1 MRDSILAKWNTQPPR
16 TSVQNCRTTIA
27 DDTMFMHILDCMGAL
42 SCIREDHK
50 KNNSIRNGSGSNNEV
65 GQASVLL
72 SCKHRVFWQAVR
84 EIADQEAVLEDTP
97 ATEEEKKSSFDFLLE
112 SFPDETKQSDGR
124 MWLPLHLAVSL
135 SISRLE
141 DIETLFTA
149 NPAAIKAGADETS
162 KLNPCHLA
170 AMMKNPRM
178 EIIQRL
184 EMYYPRFGSSLDNYS
199 NTPLHCAAKY
209 SYSAAMIRE
218 LAQLHPAALEME
230 NADGDTPLHAAA
242 IWSSSV
248 EVVRELLALCPAA
261 LVTRNGN
268 GETPLM
274 AIITTSK
281 NSLECHWKLQL
292 VLEAAPQAAR
302 IPSID
307 NNLPLHYILRLRYPP
322 ATSEQVAMVLA
333 AYREAVNIPI
343 NGGSLPIFIAA
354 EFASLDVMK
363 MTAEE
368 NMSNLSARSP
378 TGSSVAHCAAAG
390 YRLENLRYIYSMMPE
405 LLLSPTYWNTTPLHS
420 LSHGKRSLLQQPLSA
435 ASDVLRFLLQHCPS
449 LAAAKNSHGRTL
461 YDYLLPAGDVR
472 YAYACRLL
480 LLAGASSLYPGVL
493 QEMNYAARREAL
505 LLFHSAATR
514 PSIFYRI
521 RYSTGGPEL
530 MRTIVSFL

>member
-1 MRDSILAKWNTQPPR
+1 
-16 TSVQNCRTTIA
+16 
-27 DDTMFMHILDCMGAL
+27 
-42 SCIREDHK
+42 
-50 KNNSIRNGSGSNNEV
+50 
-65 GQASVLL
+65 
-72 SCKHRVFWQAVR
+72 
-84 EIADQEAVLEDTP
+84 
-97 ATEEEKKSSFDFLLE
+97 
-112 SFPDETKQSDGR
+112 

-135 SISRLE
+135 PISRLE

-199 NTPLHCAAKY
+199 NTSLHCAARH
-209 SYSAAMIRE
+209 SNSAAMIRE

-230 NADGDTPLHAAA
+230 NEDGDTPLHAAA

-248 EVVRELLALCPAA
+248 EVVPELIALCPAA
-261 LVTRNGN
+261 LVTRNGK

-281 NSLECHWKLQL
+281 NSPECHWKLQL
-292 VLEAAPQAAR
+292 LLEAAPQAAR
-302 IPSID
+302 IPS
-307 NNLPLHYILRLRYPP
+307 LPLHYILRRRYPP

-333 AYREAVNIPI
+333 AYREAVNIPSS
-343 NGGSLPIFIAA
+343 GGSLPIFIAA

-363 MTAEE
+363 MIAEE
-368 NMSNLSARSP
+368 NMSNLSAKSLM
-378 TGSSVAHCAAAG
+378 GLSVAHWAARG
-390 YRLENLRYIYSMMPE
+390 HRLENLRYIYSMMPE
-405 LLLSPTYWNTTPLHS
+405 LLLSPDNWNATPLHF
-420 LSHGKRSLLQQPLSA
+420 LIVYGKEFMRQPLSA
-435 ASDVLRFLLQHCPS
+435 ASDVLRFLLRHCPS
-449 LAAAKNSHGRTL
+449 LAATKNSHGWTL
-461 YDYLLPAGDVR
+461 YDSLPARDVGF
-472 YAYACRLL
+472 AYARRLL

-521 RYSTGGPEL
+521 RYSAGGPEL
-530 MRTIVSFL
+530 MRTIVGFL